1 MQINAYNNLWSS
13 LRPER
18 GNAGQADRNAAS
30 DQIHQAAELGR
41 DFGRIIDRAL
51 AEPADG
57 GAVQAAR
64 KALAEGTLETQDAL
78 QAAARNIL
86 QLGI

>member
-64 KALAEGTLETQDAL
+64 QALADGTLDTQDAL